1 MEETLIEALPRPEML
16 TGMAWNE
23 SEFPRVSELVGC
35 LADPASKLTMFVQAK
50 TDFLPPIG
58 QSGVKAEVYLTHM
71 LGSHCVRG
79 VHSIA
84 DLKAVGRK
92 SFDTLTD
99 EKISV
104 REGLVNGVRMLG
116 EQQYANGN
124 LIVVAGPLFKPSTS
138 IGTRVG
144 SSSNNKKPNLEDIV
158 AVPSVN
164 CACCGAEKPTIAHDG
179 ALYCCGEHAEEGG
192 TLVDKKAAYLLLTDE
207 GTGVQ
212 TAFVSGLFCR
222 RKRRH
227 RHHVDGRIPEIGGH
241 HWFERR
247 HHNSK
252 KPHDKK
258 GVPKTYGSLSV
269 SSDSS
274 SSSSAS
280 SASSSSSD
288 KRSRSGAAGA
298 SSESDEESYS
308 SGDEVAA
315 KMVGLSIRRLRR
327 SKNKTPQERA
337 LDARRREVQAE
348 RDLEKERRRLAREKG
363 RRAKAETKRSR
374 REAEFASASGSGSME
389 EAALADSSVTASA
402 LPAPVNSIRELLAI
416 RGQNPLN
423 LDKRSLS
430 PSLKF
435 DSEADA
441 AFYRVAL
448 KVAARL

>member
-1 MEETLIEALPRPEML
+1 MEQTLIEALPRPEML

-23 SEFPRVSELVGC
+23 SAFPRVSELVGC

-58 QSGVKAEVYLTHM
+58 QSSVKAEVYLTHM

-84 DLKAVGRK
+84 DLKAAGRK

-99 EKISV
+99 EKISI

-124 LIVVAGPLFKPSTS
+124 LIVVAGPLFKPSST

-144 SSSNNKKPNLEDIV
+144 SSSTGARKPNLEDIV

-192 TLVDKKAAYLLLTDE
+192 TLVDKKSAYLLLTDE

-212 TAFVSGLFCR
+212 TAFVSGLFCHK
-222 RKRRH
+222 KRRH
-227 RHHVDGRIPEIGGH
+227 REHQVDGRIPEIGGH
-241 HWFERR
+241 HWFQRR

-274 SSSSAS
+274 SSSAS
-280 SASSSSSD
+280 SSSSSSD
-288 KRSRSGAAGA
+288 KRSRSGAAAA

-308 SGDEVAA
+308 SDDEVAA
-315 KMVGLSIRRLRR
+315 KMVGLSIRRFRR

-374 REAEFASASGSGSME
+374 RQAEFASASGSGSME
-389 EAALADSSVTASA
+389 EAALAEDTAAIA

-435 DSEADA
+435 DSKADD